1 MTGDEEE
8 EKAGFG
14 RVPSLGPCYTELG
27 LLFEGNIGSYVAVE
41 QMRQFVWVITKAR
54 VSDLFSSSL
63 AFWHLANIL
72 ILGFHVIPSLLLSR
86 DGWSSLQAFWDL
98 SSLG

>member
-41 QMRQFVWVITKAR
+41 QMRQFV
-54 VSDLFSSSL
+54 
-63 AFWHLANIL
+63 
-72 ILGFHVIPSLLLSR
+72 
-86 DGWSSLQAFWDL
+86 
-98 SSLG
+98 